1 MSVLYYVNLLAF
13 NNRIEAFQRGIAEAV
28 RPGDR
33 VLDVGTG
40 LGTFAFF
47 AVRSGAERVVAVD
60 ADPVLHLAETVA
72 MANGLTEKVDFVRG
86 SAPSVPAPGEFDVII
101 FEDFPTSLLDQR
113 TFAMLRRLQDE
124 HLSAGGRMV
133 PSAARLCLAPVH
145 SPPSRA
151 ETFPL
156 DDEGYTRFGLDW
168 SALRPLLVN
177 VPRRVTLSSA
187 CLRGEAACG
196 PRLPLLPLPK
206 ASDLRVEG
214 SWDAAE
220 AGTVDGLAIW
230 FELEVHEDGWISNA
244 PRENAEPW
252 GQVLLPVDPPL
263 EIAAAQTVQA
273 AVWREELDD
282 GSPGFMVWECRVA
295 GEMRRGHEFAGKA
308 VGLEDLAPSGEPS
321 GGCTTAG
328 DRDETS

>member
-1 MSVLYYVNLLAF
+1 MSVSYYASLLAF

-47 AVRSGAERVVAVD
+47 AARSGAERVVAVD

-72 MANGLTEKVDFVRG
+72 MANGLADKVEFVRG
-86 SAPSVPAPGEFDVII
+86 SAPGVLASGEFDVVI
-101 FEDFPTSLLDQR
+101 FEDFPTSLLDGP

-124 HLSAGGRMV
+124 HVSAGGRMV

-151 ETFPL
+151 ETFPM
-156 DDEGYTRFGLDW
+156 DADGHARFGLDW
-168 SALRPLLVN
+168 SAIRPFLAN
-177 VPRRVTLSSA
+177 TPRRVALSPD

-196 PRLPLLPLPK
+196 PRLPLLPLPR
-206 ASDLRVEG
+206 ASDLKVEG
-214 SWDAAE
+214 SWDATE

-252 GQVLLPVDPPL
+252 GQLLLPVDPPL
-263 EIAAAQTVQA
+263 EVSAAQTVRA

-282 GSPGFMVWECRVA
+282 GSPGFMVWECGVG
-295 GEMRRGHEFAGKA
+295 GEVRRGHEFAGKA

-321 GGCTTAG
+321 GGCATAG
-328 DRDETS
+328 DRGETS